1 MGSACCVAAKDR
13 AVINGSTRE
22 TLQSNVRYSP
32 SWSFRWDNR
41 GRVAGEETSVNWS
54 SDGVGGN
61 DRLEFKSGTVE
72 TLYASEEGSPLD
84 SFRSLALQK
93 SPASDCNMGNSMLP
107 LSGSIRRELNWI
119 DVYRFAFAGCS
130 ENIIKFLFYV
140 VRCYSRLTVVF
151 LALADTSVVRNSTE
165 VKESFE
171 SSAVPCPS
179 PLKLSSSDP
188 SVSSLSASPLSTKSQ
203 LLLANSTPLPQYS
216 SGHHLGRR
224 VSDSHIPR
232 IKSPTFSIS
241 EESSSFM
248 LPGWSNESTRGS
260 NGGSSDGWS
269 VPAFSDLLANP
280 RRDRWSFDSESMGFH
295 RDKMSRASGRSS
307 GSPSIDLQTCGICTK
322 LLTERSS
329 WSSNEL
335 AVVSVLI
342 CGHVFHAECLESM
355 TPEFNKYDPA
365 CPVCTF
371 GEKQALKMSEKALK
385 SQMDLKA
392 RKRFRNRVVDSD
404 FSGNLALFDQQ
415 KSGGHGGRRLKM
427 SSSSS
432 SMKSSSGK
440 PFLLRHFSFGSKG
453 SKSFSE
459 SPSSRKKDEQN
470 EATANETKQS
480 EIHLSFY
487 TETRVLNL
495 LRGSLGGAVPAYV
508 FCDMADLRDEHGNPI
523 QLTDQYGHPVQL
535 TDEYGNPMHLTGV
548 ATTAGSTAPTV
559 FPTGTGAAPAGEKL
573 TQTASYAAPTTIGE
587 KLHHTTGLGAGA
599 PTIGEKLHHTT
610 GLGAGAPTIGEKL
623 HHTAGLGTGTGA
635 PTIGEK
641 SHHTTGLGAGTA
653 AGAGL
658 GVGAGTI
665 GEKLHQKTTQS
676 EQQHHKTEL
685 HRSGSSSSS
694 SSEDDGQGGRR
705 KKKGLKEKI
714 KEKLTGGK
722 HKDEE
727 PHHHSHGIGT
737 GATTT
742 TTSGMSS
749 STAPEHEKK
758 SMMEK
763 IKEKLPGH
771 HNHH

>member
-13 AVINGSTRE
+13 AVINGSTSE

-41 GRVAGEETSVNWS
+41 GRVAGEETSLNWS

-61 DRLEFKSGTVE
+61 DRLEFKSGTTVE

-93 SPASDCNMGNSMLP
+93 SPASDCNTGNLMLP
-107 LSGSIRRELNWI
+107 LS
-119 DVYRFAFAGCS
+119 
-130 ENIIKFLFYV
+130 
-140 VRCYSRLTVVF
+140 
-151 LALADTSVVRNSTE
+151 DTSVVRNSTE

-203 LLLANSTPLPQYS
+203 LLPANSTPLPQYS
-216 SGHHLGRR
+216 SGHQLGRR
-224 VSDSHIPR
+224 VSDSHIPG

-392 RKRFRNRVVDSD
+392 RKKFRNRVVDSD
-404 FSGNLALFDQQ
+404 FSGNLALFDRQ

-453 SKSFSE
+453 SKSFSD
-459 SPSSRKKDEQN
+459 SPSTRKKG
-470 EATANETKQS
+470 
-480 EIHLSFY
+480 FFW
-487 TETRVLNL
+487 TR
-495 LRGSLGGAVPAYV
+495 
-508 FCDMADLRDEHGNPI
+508 
-523 QLTDQYGHPVQL
+523 
-535 TDEYGNPMHLTGV
+535 
-548 ATTAGSTAPTV
+548 
-559 FPTGTGAAPAGEKL
+559 
-573 TQTASYAAPTTIGE
+573 
-587 KLHHTTGLGAGA
+587 
-599 PTIGEKLHHTT
+599 
-610 GLGAGAPTIGEKL
+610 
-623 HHTAGLGTGTGA
+623 
-635 PTIGEK
+635 
-641 SHHTTGLGAGTA
+641 
-653 AGAGL
+653 
-658 GVGAGTI
+658 
-665 GEKLHQKTTQS
+665 
-676 EQQHHKTEL
+676 
-685 HRSGSSSSS
+685 SS
-694 SSEDDGQGGRR
+694 
-705 KKKGLKEKI
+705 KE
-714 KEKLTGGK
+714 
-722 HKDEE
+722 
-727 PHHHSHGIGT
+727 
-737 GATTT
+737 
-742 TTSGMSS
+742 
-749 STAPEHEKK
+749 
-758 SMMEK
+758 
-763 IKEKLPGH
+763 
-771 HNHH
+771 

>member
-13 AVINGSTRE
+13 AVINGSTSE

-61 DRLEFKSGTVE
+61 DRLEFKSGTTVE

-93 SPASDCNMGNSMLP
+93 SPASDCNTGNSMLP
-107 LSGSIRRELNWI
+107 LS
-119 DVYRFAFAGCS
+119 
-130 ENIIKFLFYV
+130 
-140 VRCYSRLTVVF
+140 
-151 LALADTSVVRNSTE
+151 DTSVVRNSTE

-203 LLLANSTPLPQYS
+203 LLPANSTPLPQYS
-216 SGHHLGRR
+216 SGHQLGRR
-224 VSDSHIPR
+224 VSDSHIPG

-392 RKRFRNRVVDSD
+392 RKIFRNRVVDSD
-404 FSGNLALFDQQ
+404 FSGNLALFDRQ

-459 SPSSRKKDEQN
+459 SPSTRKKG
-470 EATANETKQS
+470 
-480 EIHLSFY
+480 FFW
-487 TETRVLNL
+487 TR
-495 LRGSLGGAVPAYV
+495 
-508 FCDMADLRDEHGNPI
+508 
-523 QLTDQYGHPVQL
+523 
-535 TDEYGNPMHLTGV
+535 
-548 ATTAGSTAPTV
+548 
-559 FPTGTGAAPAGEKL
+559 
-573 TQTASYAAPTTIGE
+573 
-587 KLHHTTGLGAGA
+587 
-599 PTIGEKLHHTT
+599 
-610 GLGAGAPTIGEKL
+610 
-623 HHTAGLGTGTGA
+623 
-635 PTIGEK
+635 
-641 SHHTTGLGAGTA
+641 
-653 AGAGL
+653 
-658 GVGAGTI
+658 
-665 GEKLHQKTTQS
+665 
-676 EQQHHKTEL
+676 
-685 HRSGSSSSS
+685 SS
-694 SSEDDGQGGRR
+694 
-705 KKKGLKEKI
+705 KEKC
-714 KEKLTGGK
+714 GG
-722 HKDEE
+722 
-727 PHHHSHGIGT
+727 
-737 GATTT
+737 
-742 TTSGMSS
+742 
-749 STAPEHEKK
+749 
-758 SMMEK
+758 
-763 IKEKLPGH
+763 
-771 HNHH
+771 